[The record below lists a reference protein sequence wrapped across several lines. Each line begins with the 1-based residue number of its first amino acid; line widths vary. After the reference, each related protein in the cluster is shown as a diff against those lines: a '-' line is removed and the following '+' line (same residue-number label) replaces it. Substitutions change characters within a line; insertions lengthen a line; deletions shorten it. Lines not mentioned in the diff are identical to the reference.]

1 MGGGTY
7 QSEHVVRQ
15 CRNVDLESIEE
26 EKGRYGLG
34 KVEVAILCWF
44 LPLST

>member
-15 CRNVDLESIEE
+15 CRNVHLESIEE